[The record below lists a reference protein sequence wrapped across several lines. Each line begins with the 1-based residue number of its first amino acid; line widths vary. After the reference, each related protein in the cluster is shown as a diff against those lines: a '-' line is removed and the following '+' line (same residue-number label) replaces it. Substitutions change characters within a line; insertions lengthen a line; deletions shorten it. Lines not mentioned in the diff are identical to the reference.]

1 MKLLFISILIIF
13 QTSYSSCQ
21 NISDKTTDTPNTEK
35 QKAKQDSVT
44 KEISLLFLGDIMQHD
59 LQIQSAYNAKTGK
72 YDFSSQFK
80 HIQPIIKSADVV
92 IGNLEVTFSGKPYK
106 GYPRFSSPNQLAF
119 DIKNAGI
126 DYLVTANNH
135 IYDYG
140 LKGFY
145 KTLNVLDSAD
155 IIHTGSF
162 RNTADK
168 QKRQPMVIEEN
179 GFKIALLNY
188 TYEVNGGV
196 YSSKILI
203 NEIDK
208 DIIKKD
214 LLETAKTNYDAIIVF
229 FHWGKEYQRTSNT
242 GQKELAKLCFENG
255 ANMVIGSHPH
265 VIEEMTKYRFKSK
278 NGKEKDVLVAY
289 SLGNYV
295 SNYGTWRYCD
305 GGAMI
310 SMKLQ
315 KTESGELKIK
325 DAGHYLIWVY
335 RPKKTNNGKYRNY
348 YVLPVSQFEKDASLG
363 NTYLTQMKK
372 FINDSRTLLK
382 KYNKNV
388 PEYIFNPVTKQWDL
402 SK

>member
-1 MKLLFISILIIF
+1 MKLLFISLLFIT
-13 QTSYSSCQ
+13 QSSYLSCQ
-21 NISDKTTDTPNTEK
+21 SSNTQEQTINDSEKKTTE
-35 QKAKQDSVT
+35 QDSIT
-44 KEISLLFLGDIMQHD
+44 KEVRLLFLGDIMQHD
-59 LQIQSAYNAKTGK
+59 LQIESAKNSKTGK
-72 YDFSSQFK
+72 YNFSSQFK
-80 HIQPIIKSADVV
+80 HIQPIIKNNDII

-106 GYPRFSSPNQLAF
+106 GYPRFSSPDQLAF
-119 DIKNAGI
+119 DIKKSGL

-145 KTLNVLDSAD
+145 KTLKVLDSAK
-155 IIHTGSF
+155 IIHTGTY
-162 RNTADK
+162 RNEADK

-188 TYEVNGGV
+188 TYEVNGGE

-208 DIIKKD
+208 SIIKLD
-214 LLETAKTNYDAIIVF
+214 LLEAVKANYDAIIVF
-229 FHWGKEYQRTSNT
+229 FHWGKEYERTSNT
-242 GQKELAKLCFENG
+242 SQKELEKLCFENG

-265 VIEEMTKYRFKSK
+265 VIQEMKKYRFKNK
-278 NGKEKDVLVAY
+278 TGKEKDVLVAY

-315 KTESGELKIK
+315 KTANGELKIK

-335 RPKKTNNGKYRNY
+335 RPKKSKNGKLRDY
-348 YVLPVSQFEKDASLG
+348 YVLPISQYEKDVSLG
-363 NTYLTQMKK
+363 AAHLKQMKV

-382 KYNKNV
+382 KNNKNV
-388 PEYIFNPVTKQWDL
+388 PEYLFNPVSKKWKL

>member
-1 MKLLFISILIIF
+1 MKLLFIILIIF
-13 QTSYSSCQ
+13 QTSYLSCQ
-21 NISDKTTDTPNTEK
+21 SINSEERATTETENSKT
-35 QKAKQDSVT
+35 KQDSII

-72 YDFSSQFK
+72 YDFTSQFK
-80 HIQPIIKSADVV
+80 HIQPIIKSNDVV

-106 GYPRFSSPNQLAF
+106 GYPRFSSPDQLAF
-119 DIKNAGI
+119 DIKKSGI

-145 KTLNVLDSAD
+145 ETLNILDSAN
-155 IIHTGSF
+155 ITHTGTY
-162 RNTADK
+162 RNNADK
-168 QKRQPMVIEEN
+168 QKRQPMVIEKN

-208 DIIKKD
+208 TIIKKD
-214 LLETAKTNYDAIIVF
+214 LLETAKTEYDAIIVF
-229 FHWGKEYQRTSNT
+229 FHWGTEYQREANKE
-242 GQKELAKLCFENG
+242 QKELAKLCFENG
-255 ANMVIGSHPH
+255 ANIVIGSHPH
-265 VIEEMTKYRFKSK
+265 VIQEMEKYRFKHK
-278 NGKEKDVLVAY
+278 TGKEKDVLVAY

-310 SMKLQ
+310 RMKLS
-315 KTESGELKIK
+315 KLANGELKIE
-325 DAGHYLIWVY
+325 DPGHYLIWVY
-335 RPKKTNNGKYRNY
+335 RPKKTKSGKLRNY
-348 YVLPVSQFEKDASLG
+348 YVLPVSQFEKDKTLG
-363 NTYLTQMKK
+363 ATHLKQMKK
-372 FINDSRTLLK
+372 FINDSRILLK
-382 KYNKNV
+382 KNNKNV
-388 PEYIFNPVTKQWDL
+388 PEFIFDPV
-402 SK
+402 SKTWKLK

>member
-1 MKLLFISILIIF
+1 MKTFIFSILIIL
-13 QTSYSSCQ
+13 QTSYLSCQ
-21 NISDKTTDTPNTEK
+21 NINSEELVTTESEKSKTV
-35 QKAKQDSVT
+35 QDSVT
-44 KEISLLFLGDIMQHD
+44 KEINLLFLGDIMQHD
-59 LQIQSAYNAKTGK
+59 LQIQSAYNAKTKK

-80 HIQPIIKSADVV
+80 HIQPIIKDADVV

-106 GYPRFSSPNQLAF
+106 GYPRFSSPDQLAF

-126 DYLVTANNH
+126 NYLVTANNH

-145 KTLNVLDSAD
+145 KTLNILDSAD
-155 IIHTGSF
+155 IVHTGTF
-162 RNTADK
+162 RNNADK
-168 QKRQPMVIEEN
+168 QKRHPMVIEEN

-208 DIIKKD
+208 NKIRNELI
-214 LLETAKTNYDAIIVF
+214 ETNKENYDAIIVF

-265 VIEEMTKYRFKSK
+265 VIQQMEKYRFKDKS
-278 NGKEKDVLVAY
+278 GKEKDVLVAY

-315 KTESGELKIK
+315 KTVKGELKIK
-325 DAGHYLIWVY
+325 EPGHYLIWVY
-335 RPKKTNNGKYRNY
+335 RPEKTKTGKLRNY
-348 YVLPVSQFEKDASLG
+348 YVLPVSQFERDASMGSAHLK
-363 NTYLTQMKK
+363 QMKI
-372 FINDSRTLLK
+372 FINDSRALLK
-382 KYNKNV
+382 KNNKNI
-388 PEYIFNPVTKQWDL
+388 PEYLFNSDLNKWDF
-402 SK
+402 K

>member
-1 MKLLFISILIIF
+1 MKLFFLSILILF
-13 QTSYSSCQ
+13 QANFLSCQ
-21 NISDKTTDTPNTEK
+21 NINSKEQVSNDSENLKP
-35 QKAKQDSVT
+35 AQDSIT

-59 LQIQSAYNAKTGK
+59 LQIQSAYNAKTKK
-72 YDFSSQFK
+72 YDFSSQFE
-80 HIQPIIKSADVV
+80 HIQPIIKNADVV

-106 GYPRFSSPNQLAF
+106 GYPRFSSPDQLAF

-155 IIHTGSF
+155 IVHTGTF
-162 RNTADK
+162 RNEADK

-208 DIIKKD
+208 TEIEKD
-214 LLETAKTNYDAIIVF
+214 LLETSKTDYDAIIVF
-229 FHWGKEYQRTSNT
+229 FHWGKEYQRTSNS

-265 VIEEMTKYRFKSK
+265 VIQEMEKYRYK
-278 NGKEKDVLVAY
+278 NKYGKEKDVLVAY

-315 KTESGELKIK
+315 QTVSGEIKIK
-325 DAGHYLIWVY
+325 NPGHYLIWVY
-335 RPKKTNNGKYRNY
+335 RPKKTKNGKLRNY
-348 YVLPVSQFEKDASLG
+348 YVLPVSQFEKDERLG
-363 NTYLTQMKK
+363 DAYLKQMKL
-372 FINDSRTLLK
+372 FINDSRSLLK
-382 KYNKNV
+382 KNNKNI
-388 PEYIFNPVTKQWDL
+388 PEYLFN
-402 SK
+402 SKLNMWELN

>member
-1 MKLLFISILIIF
+1 VNTQE
-13 QTSYSSCQ
+13 QTTNNSAQ
-21 NISDKTTDTPNTEK
+21 TPIV
-35 QKAKQDSVT
+35 QDSIT

-59 LQIQSAYNAKTGK
+59 LQIQSAYNYKTKK

-80 HIQPIIKSADVV
+80 HIQPIIKNTDVV

-106 GYPRFSSPNQLAF
+106 GYPRFSSPDQLAF

-145 KTLNVLDSAD
+145 KTLNVLDSAK
-155 IIHTGSF
+155 ITHTGVF
-162 RNTADK
+162 RNVEDK
-168 QKRQPMVIEEN
+168 QKRQPMIIEKN

-188 TYEVNGGV
+188 TYNVNGGV

-203 NEIDK
+203 NFNDK
-208 DIIKKD
+208 EIIKKD
-214 LLETAKTNYDAIIVF
+214 LDEISNKGYDAIIVF
-229 FHWGKEYQRTSNT
+229 FHWGKEYQREANLE
-242 GQKELAKLCFENG
+242 QKEITKLCFENG

-265 VIEEMTKYRFKSK
+265 VIQEMEKYRYKST

-295 SNYGTWRYCD
+295 SNYGTWRYSD
-305 GGAMI
+305 GGAMVK
-310 SMKLQ
+310 MKLQ
-315 KTESGELKIK
+315 KTATGEIIIT
-325 DAGHYLIWVY
+325 DPGHFLIWVY
-335 RPKKTNNGKYRNY
+335 RPKKSPKGKLRNY
-348 YVLPVSQFEKDASLG
+348 YVLPVSQYEKDSSLG
-363 NTYLTQMKK
+363 VANSKQMKL

-382 KYNKNV
+382 KNNENV
-388 PEYIFNPVTKQWDL
+388 PEYLFNSKL
-402 SK
+402 SKWELR

>member
-1 MKLLFISILIIF
+1 MKLIFISILIIL
-13 QTSYSSCQ
+13 QTSYLSCQ
-21 NISDKTTDTPNTEK
+21 SINSKEQVSNDSENLKP
-35 QKAKQDSVT
+35 AQDSIT

-59 LQIQSAYNAKTGK
+59 LQIQSAYNAKTKK

-80 HIQPIIKSADVV
+80 HIQPIIKKADVV
-92 IGNLEVTFSGKPYK
+92 IGNLEVTFNGKPYK
-106 GYPRFSSPNQLAF
+106 GYPRFSSPDQLAF

-145 KTLNVLDSAD
+145 KTLNVLDSAG
-155 IIHTGSF
+155 IVHTGTF
-162 RNTADK
+162 RNEADK

-208 DIIKKD
+208 TEIKKN
-214 LLETAKTNYDAIIVF
+214 LLEMSKTDYDAIIVF
-229 FHWGKEYQRTSNT
+229 FHWGKEYQRTSNS

-265 VIEEMTKYRFKSK
+265 VIQEMEKYRFKDK

-315 KTESGELKIK
+315 QTVSGEIKIENP
-325 DAGHYLIWVY
+325 GHYLIWVY
-335 RPKKTNNGKYRNY
+335 RPKKTKSGKLRNY
-348 YVLPVSQFEKDASLG
+348 YVLPVSQFEKNISLG
-363 NTYLTQMKK
+363 DAYLKQMKL
-372 FINDSRTLLK
+372 FINDSRSLLK
-382 KYNKNV
+382 KNNKNI
-388 PEYIFNPVTKQWDL
+388 PEYLFN
-402 SK
+402 SKLNMWELN

>member
-1 MKLLFISILIIF
+1 MKLIFISILIIL
-13 QTSYSSCQ
+13 QTSYLSCQ
-21 NISDKTTDTPNTEK
+21 SINSKEQVSNDSENLKP
-35 QKAKQDSVT
+35 AQDSIT

-59 LQIQSAYNAKTGK
+59 LQIQSAYNAKTKK

-80 HIQPIIKSADVV
+80 HIQPIIKKADVV
-92 IGNLEVTFSGKPYK
+92 IGNLEVTFNGKPYK
-106 GYPRFSSPNQLAF
+106 GYPRFSSPDQLAF

-145 KTLNVLDSAD
+145 KTLNVLDSAG
-155 IIHTGSF
+155 IVHTGTF
-162 RNTADK
+162 RNEADK

-179 GFKIALLNY
+179 RFKIALLNY

-208 DIIKKD
+208 TEIKKN
-214 LLETAKTNYDAIIVF
+214 LLEMSKTDYDAIIVF
-229 FHWGKEYQRTSNT
+229 FHWGKEYQRTSNS

-265 VIEEMTKYRFKSK
+265 VIQEMEKYRFKDK

-315 KTESGELKIK
+315 QTVSGEIKIENP
-325 DAGHYLIWVY
+325 GHYLIWVY
-335 RPKKTNNGKYRNY
+335 RPKKTKSGKLRNY
-348 YVLPVSQFEKDASLG
+348 YVLPVSQFEKNISLG
-363 NTYLTQMKK
+363 DAYLKQMKL
-372 FINDSRTLLK
+372 FINDSRSLLK
-382 KYNKNV
+382 KNNKNI
-388 PEYIFNPVTKQWDL
+388 PEYLFN
-402 SK
+402 SKLNMWELN